1 MSKVF
6 LAAKEK
12 YQAVLDD
19 AGRGDFVCRTN
30 RIGATRHPS
39 NGDCHAINV
48 VHHPE
53 QRRRSS
59 TTMREKVKDLMNRP
73 AY

>member
-1 MSKVF
+1 MSKAFV
-6 LAAKEK
+6 AAKEK
-12 YQAVLDD
+12 YQAVIDD

-30 RIGATRHPS
+30 RIGTTRHPS
-39 NGDCHAINV
+39 MGDCHATDKV
-48 VHHPE
+48 DHPQ

-59 TTMREKVKDLMNRP
+59 TSMKDKIKDLMNRP

>member
-12 YQAVLDD
+12 YQAVIDD

-30 RIGATRHPS
+30 RIGTTRHPS
-39 NGDCHAINV
+39 AGDCHAINKID
-48 VHHPE
+48 HPQ

-59 TTMREKVKDLMNRP
+59 TGMRDKIRDMMNRP

>member
-1 MSKVF
+1 MSKAF
-6 LAAKEK
+6 LVAKEK
-12 YQAVLDD
+12 YQAVIDD

-30 RIGATRHPS
+30 RIGATRLPS
-39 NGDCHAINV
+39 SGDCHAVNMV
-48 VHHPE
+48 DHPQ

-59 TTMREKVKDLMNRP
+59 TSMRDKIRDLMNRP

>member
-1 MSKVF
+1 MSKAF
-6 LAAKEK
+6 LLAKEK
-12 YQAVLDD
+12 YQAVIDD

-30 RIGATRHPS
+30 RIGTTRHPS
-39 NGDCHAINV
+39 NGDCHAINRV
-48 VHHPE
+48 DHPQ

-59 TTMREKVKDLMNRP
+59 TTMREKIRDMMNRP